1 MSSFVK
7 TADLVDAHDA
17 EVRLCHLPFRRFGAR
32 RGFSGVVRTVRT
44 FEDNT
49 FVRKCL
55 EEDGTGKVLV
65 VDGAGSTRVA
75 LVGDQLAALGRDHG
89 WAGVVVH
96 GAIRDAAEIGAMDFA
111 VFALGTSPKKSAK
124 GSHGAVDVPVSF
136 GGITIAPG
144 NTLWA
149 DEDGVLVADR
159 ALVLPGV

>member
-17 EVRLCHLPFRRFGAR
+17 LVRFCHLPFRRFGAR
-32 RGFSGVVRTVRT
+32 PGFSGVVRTVRT

-49 FVRKCL
+49 LVRACL
-55 EEDGTGKVLV
+55 ETEGQGRVLV

-89 WAGVVVH
+89 WAGMVVN
-96 GAIRDAAEIGAMDFA
+96 GAIRDASEIGAMDFA
-111 VFALGTSPKKSAK
+111 VLALGTSPKKSAK
-124 GSHGAVDVPVSF
+124 GGYGELDVPVSF

-144 NTLWA
+144 NVLYA
-149 DEDGVLVADR
+149 DDDGVLVADR
-159 ALVLPGV
+159 ELTRPA